1 MIKLRHIQKALL
13 ELLKSKYPNY
23 KVYFD
28 NVEKSNVPYFYVEM
42 FVHSGVGDDTYFDRV
57 VQIDIAFRTMEDK
70 QGRIKRAELYDMSDS
85 LECLIRPGFAV
96 DDRHITINDFEHTFM
111 DEVLHFIFNLE
122 FTDAFTDEEIGIVR
136 GEVAQILSLR
146 LNNVDLKE
154 NEQHVE

>member
-1 MIKLRHIQKALL
+1 MIRLRHIQKALL
-13 ELLKSKYPNY
+13 EILKSKYPNY

-42 FVHSGVGDDTYFDRV
+42 FVHTGIGDDTYFDRT

-70 QGRIKRAELYDMSDS
+70 QGRIKRSELYDMSDS

-96 DDRHITINDFEHTFM
+96 DDRHITINGFEHTFM

-122 FTDAFTDEEIGIVR
+122 FADVFTDEEVGFIKA
-136 GEVAQILSLR
+136 ELMQTLSLR
-146 LNNVDLKE
+146 LNNINLKE
-154 NEQHVE
+154 NEHGE